1 MKMAYDH
8 IATVCVCC
16 GSQDLMRSPAILMPF
31 IADRVYQWKPVI
43 IDESWGLKTIVAG
56 HAYSLCNSLLC
67 CQCKLLF
74 LDIRFSESEMA
85 RLYESY
91 RGESYTTLRE
101 SYEPG
106 YQARNNDLV
115 LGVEYLDQV
124 ENFLAP
130 HLPKVIKILD
140 WGGGTGI
147 NTPFRRNPGNATF
160 IYDLSGVEVE
170 AEVRKISQSAIHQN
184 KYDLI
189 VCSSL
194 LEHLP
199 YPRNVLAEIKRV
211 MTMSSVLYIEV
222 PLEKIVEEN
231 HSNSNLLNKKR
242 HWHEHINFFSERSI
256 IEMVTSAG
264 MHILSFRRDKIWL
277 EGNFHSQFLVAC
289 GLKEPNLDK
298 GAC

>member
-1 MKMAYDH
+1 MKMVYDH

-31 IADRVYQWKPVI
+31 IADRVYQWKPVV
-43 IDESWGLKTIVAG
+43 IDESWGLKTISSG
-56 HAYSLCNSLLC
+56 HAYPVCNSLLC
-67 CQCKLLF
+67 GNCKLLF
-74 LDIRFSESEMA
+74 LDIRFGDAEMA

-91 RGESYTTLRE
+91 RGESYTVLRE

-106 YQARNNDLV
+106 YRVRNNNLV

-130 HLPKVIKILD
+130 HIPEVMKILD

-147 NTPFRRNPGNATF
+147 NTPFRRNPSNETF

-170 AEVRKISQSAIHQN
+170 AGVRKISKYAAYQN

-194 LEHLP
+194 LEHIP
-199 YPRNVLAEIKRV
+199 YPRNVLAEIKHV
-211 MTMSSVLYIEV
+211 MTINSVLYIEV

-231 HSNSNLLNKKR
+231 HSNLDLLNKKR

-256 IEMVTSAG
+256 EEMVTSAG
-264 MHILSFRRDKIWL
+264 MHILSFRREKIWL

-289 GLKEPNLDK
+289 GLKESHLDLK
-298 GAC
+298 EF